1 MILEPIEVR
10 EIVGLPGMDDAAESM
25 ESVESVESFREWLQN
40 AWFGS
45 LLALYRFHK
54 HPNLKG
60 QQNVT
65 LAIRYEDINKR
76 QNKALRKKKRMS
88 NHA

>member
-1 MILEPIEVR
+1 M
-10 EIVGLPGMDDAAESM
+10 
-25 ESVESVESFREWLQN
+25 
-40 AWFGS
+40 
-45 LLALYRFHK
+45 ALHRFHK

-76 QNKALRKKKRMS
+76 QIKALRKKKRMG